1 MNTIKYLQVKG
12 LHGKTDVNME
22 FNKNLNV
29 ILGKNGTGKT
39 TISNMIA
46 HIMRGDLYKFVY
58 IEFEK
63 IEFGFHNGKKYEL
76 TQSNKKYKSKK
87 ENHYHV
93 DLKLVNLISDET
105 EIYENI
111 CTINPHRKNF
121 NINYVNNDRR
131 ISEFWYWPANRS
143 LDEASKIFEKER
155 GYPSGHSRFQQILFG
170 PFTAKSGYMTF
181 GEILNEIKNIYVQY
195 LSYKNKSIEE
205 KFNELNNLINKLAKN
220 DELTTEDSKELIILF
235 KQKQEELDNIE
246 KTKIKQIEAFMEQV
260 NSFLNN
266 KYFEINEKGDG
277 DSISFMRLL
286 SDDNLVISLDEDIS
300 QVLSAGERQFIPML
314 YQATVSLKSGCLV
327 VDEPEISLDV
337 EWQSALGKV
346 FSEKKECQVICFTHS
361 YSFSES
367 FNWGN
372 DTFYLVKDDNVISNI
387 KSKELN

>member
-1 MNTIKYLQVKG
+1 MNTIKYLHVKG
-12 LHGKTDVNME
+12 LHGKTDVNMK
-22 FNKNLNV
+22 FNRKLNV

-46 HIMRGDLYKFVY
+46 HIMRGDIYKFIY

-63 IEFGFHNGKKYEL
+63 IEFGFHDGKKYVI
-76 TQSNKKYKSKK
+76 TQSNKKYKNKK
-87 ENHYHV
+87 ENHYHI
-93 DLKLVNLISDET
+93 DIKIVNVITGNSVGSD
-105 EIYENI
+105 NI
-111 CTINPHRKNF
+111 CSKYPHKKNF
-121 NINYVNNDRR
+121 NIDYIDYDRK
-131 ISEFWYWPANRS
+131 IPDFWYWPANRS
-143 LDEASKIFEKER
+143 LDEASRISEKGR
-155 GYPSGHSRFQQILFG
+155 SYHPSYRSFQEILFG

-181 GEILNEIKNIYVQY
+181 SEILNEIKNIYVQY
-195 LSYKNKSIEE
+195 LSSKNTSIEK
-205 KFNELNNLINKLAKN
+205 KFNELKKLINKISEEN
-220 DELTTEDSKELIILF
+220 EITNENSKELIDLF
-235 KQKQEELDNIE
+235 EENKEELENIK
-246 KTKIKQIEAFMEQV
+246 KTRIKPIEIFMKKL
-260 NSFLNN
+260 NSFLND
-266 KYFEINEKGDG
+266 KCFKINEKGDG
-277 DSISFMRLL
+277 DSVSFMRLL
-286 SDDNLVISLDEDIS
+286 SDEDNVISFDEEIS

-372 DTFYLVKDDNVISNI
+372 DTFYLVKEDRVIKNI